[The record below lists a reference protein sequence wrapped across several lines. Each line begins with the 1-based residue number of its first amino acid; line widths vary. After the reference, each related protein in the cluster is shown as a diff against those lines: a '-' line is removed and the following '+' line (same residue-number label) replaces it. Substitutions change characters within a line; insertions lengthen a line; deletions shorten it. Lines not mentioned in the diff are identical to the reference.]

1 MKNLLKTSALA
12 AVLALS
18 ANSANAA
25 AGFETSDS
33 LTVNMIFADAIAIY
47 MDPTITF
54 DNLVAGDQFEVT
66 TEVVLDHDSDRHTSC
81 QIATSAT
88 LTADTTGTAINDAN
102 GIVYILE
109 MTDASSNTLDVHIE
123 LQDQHDC
130 DGVDIHATAA
140 ETTTAVA
147 GSTYTGSFTIEAA
160 YDVITGID
168 IDMAILTLAV
178 PGGAVEGFDSTASG
192 TVDQEFGLA
201 RTLNFSTD
209 ASGELDADIA
219 YNNAARNLGD
229 GDSTSY
235 QVLNDGSST
244 ADSSVNTEFNGYDL
258 DGLTSGGSDYTS
270 SSAL

>member
-18 ANSANAA
+18 ANSANAN
-25 AGFETSDS
+25 AGFEISD
-33 LTVNMIFADAIAIY
+33 TFNVNMNFVDAIAIH
-47 MDPTITF
+47 MDPSITF
-54 DNLVAGDQFEVT
+54 ENLVAGDQFEVT
-66 TEVVLDHDSDRHTSC
+66 TEVVLDHAAERHTSC

-88 LTADTTGTAINDAN
+88 VSVDNTGTPINDAN
-102 GIVYILE
+102 GLIYILE
-109 MTDASSNTLDVHIE
+109 MSDGSNTLDVHIE

-140 ETTTAVA
+140 ETTNAIA
-147 GSTYTGSFTIEAA
+147 GSSYTGSFTIEAA

-168 IDMAILTLAV
+168 IDMPILTLAV
-178 PGGAVEGFDSTASG
+178 PGAALEGYDSTDTG
-192 TVDQEFGLA
+192 TVDQEFGVA

-209 ASGELDADIA
+209 ANGELDADLA
-219 YNNAARNLGD
+219 YNNLAGDLAD

-244 ADSSVNTEFNGYDL
+244 ADSAVNTEYNGFDL
-258 DGLTSGGSDYTS
+258 DGLTSGGSNYTS